1 MVCQARDG
9 FSDREVH
16 GFLWKSELAIDNFLR
31 CRYNNLRNY
40 RKFEMG

>member
-9 FSDREVH
+9 FGAGKAH
-16 GFLWKSELAIDNFLR
+16 GFLWKSELAIDNFVGSG
-31 CRYNNLRNY
+31 YNNLRNC